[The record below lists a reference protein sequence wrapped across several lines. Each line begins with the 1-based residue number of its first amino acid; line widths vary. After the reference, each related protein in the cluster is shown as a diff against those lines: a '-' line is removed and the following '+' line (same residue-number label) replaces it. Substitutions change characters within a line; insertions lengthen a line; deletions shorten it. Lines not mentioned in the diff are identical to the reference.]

1 MAVFTMKITDNSS
14 KVGAELEEA
23 VKKALTLCGT
33 EAQSYAKKYL
43 TEKGAVDTGNL
54 RDSVAYKVEDQTM
67 AVGTNVEYAPYIE
80 YGTYKYKMAARP
92 YLEPAIA
99 DNADKYRK
107 IIKSTLSG

>member
-1 MAVFTMKITDNSS
+1 MGVFTLKITDNSS

-54 RDSVAYKVEDQTM
+54 RNSVAYKVEDQTM

-80 YGTYKYKMAARP
+80 YGTYKMAARP

-99 DNADKYRK
+99 DNADKYRS
-107 IIKSTLSG
+107 IIRSTLGG